1 MFSLSLRRTR
11 PQERIVNKFLI
22 SFFGLFL
29 LASASHAQTNPS
41 TSCESLSK
49 LTLPQAKVVAA
60 ETIPAGAFKLPTEL
74 PPWMA
79 GAGQIFKALPPFC
92 RVIVQATP
100 SADSD
105 IRIEVWLPAANWN
118 LKFQAHGNGGF
129 AGDIDYVHL
138 ATSILSGYATANT
151 STGHSASGIDASWAL
166 GHPEKVTDFGYRAV
180 HVMTVVAKEVIRAFY
195 RSGPM
200 TSYFLG
206 CSNGGR
212 QALMEAQRFPEDYNG
227 ILAGAPANYWTH
239 LLSSGIWN
247 MQALTNDDASYI
259 PAAKIPAIAH
269 AVNAACDAQDGV
281 TDGVLNDPRK
291 CNFKPQTMLCKNGDA
306 NDCLTQPQIVALEKL
321 YEGAHDASGKR
332 IFPGFPP
339 GGEEGPGGWPGWI
352 VGPEKGKSAIAAFTY
367 GFFANFVYEK
377 PDWSYNKANL
387 LESVKLADEKTAK
400 ILNAT
405 DANLAPFKSH
415 GGKLIVYHGWND
427 PAISA
432 LNSIDYFES
441 VRAKLGPA
449 ETESFVRLYML
460 PGVQHCGGGP
470 GADSFGALNSP
481 GLKDAQH
488 NIQTALELWV
498 EKGTPPSSIIA
509 AKHQGMDPAT
519 PVKFTRPLCPYP
531 QSAKYKG
538 SGDPN
543 DSSNFAC
550 SSEAN

>member
-1 MFSLSLRRTR
+1 MKKLLVPLFS
-11 PQERIVNKFLI
+11 I
-22 SFFGLFL
+22 LFL
-29 LASASHAQTNPS
+29 TAKVNAQTNPAA
-41 TSCESLSK
+41 SCESLSK
-49 LTLPQAKVVAA
+49 LALPQAKVLAA
-60 ETIPAGAFKLPTEL
+60 ETVPAAAFKLPTEL

-79 GAGQIFKALPPFC
+79 GAAQIFKTLPAFC
-92 RVIVQATP
+92 RVVVQAAP

-105 IRIEVWLPAANWN
+105 IRIEVWLPVSNWN

-151 STGHSASGIDASWAL
+151 NTGHSASGIDASWAL

-180 HVMTVVAKEVIRAFY
+180 HVMTVTAKEVIRAFY
-195 RSGPM
+195 SSGPM

-212 QALMEAQRFPEDYNG
+212 QALMEAQRFPQDYNG
-227 ILAGAPANYWTH
+227 ILAGAPANYWSH
-239 LLSSGIWN
+239 LVSSGLWD
-247 MQALTNDDASYI
+247 MQATTNDDASYF

-269 AVNAACDAQDGV
+269 AVNSACDAQDGV

-291 CNFKPQTMLCKNGDA
+291 CNFKPETMLCKNGDA
-306 NDCLTQPQIVALEKL
+306 NDCLTQPQIVALKKI
-321 YEGAHDASGKR
+321 YEGPHDPSGKK
-332 IFPGFPP
+332 IFPGFLP
-339 GGEEGPGGWPGWI
+339 GAEEGQGGWPGWI
-352 VGPEKGKSAIAAFTY
+352 VGPEKGKSLIAAFTY
-367 GFFANFVYEK
+367 GYFANMVYEK
-377 PDWSYNKANL
+377 PDWSFGKADFN
-387 LESVKLADEKTAK
+387 ESVKLADEKTAK

-415 GGKLIVYHGWND
+415 GGKLILYHGWND

-432 LNSIDYFES
+432 INSIDYFES

-449 ETESFVRLYML
+449 ETESFLRLYML
-460 PGVQHCGGGP
+460 PGVQHCGDGS

-481 GLKDAQH
+481 GPKDAQH
-488 NIQTALELWV
+488 NVQTALELWV
-498 EKGTPPSSIIA
+498 EKGTAPSSLTA
-509 AKHQGMDPAT
+509 TKNASEMDPSKGA
-519 PVKFTRPLCPYP
+519 KFTRPLCPYP

-543 DSSNFAC
+543 EASSFTCAAG
-550 SSEAN
+550 E